1 MADASPFLAAAQ
13 ADPYVAPQAT
23 PPGNLFFVYQRLDGD
38 TFLGS
43 AAQAEGYLRLGFKVT
58 GEETVDDT
66 DSFRDLVSPGS
77 LLPPASGVEHSEAT
91 ATPGVKVNTPPAA

>member
-43 AAQAEGYLRLGFKVT
+43 AAQAEGYLRLGYKVT

-66 DSFRDLVSPGS
+66 ESFRGMVSPGS
-77 LLPPASGVEHSEAT
+77 LLPPASGVEYSEAT
-91 ATPGVKVNTPPAA
+91 ATAGVATKIPTTP

>member
-1 MADASPFLAAAQ
+1 MANSVFLAAAQ

-23 PPGNLFFVYQRLDGD
+23 PPGNLFFWYQKTDGE

-43 AAQAEGYLRLGFKVT
+43 AAQAEGYLRQGMKVT

-66 DSFRDLVSPGS
+66 DSFRELASPGS
-77 LLPPASGVEHSEAT
+77 LEPPASGVEHSEAT
-91 ATPGVKVNTPPAA
+91 ATPGVK

>member
-1 MADASPFLAAAQ
+1 MASSPFLAAAQ

-23 PPGNLFFVYQRLDGD
+23 PPGNLFFHYQKPDGD

-66 DSFRDLVSPGS
+66 DSFRDVVSPGS
-77 LLPPASGVEHSEAT
+77 VLPPASGVEHSEAT
-91 ATPGVKVNTPPAA
+91 ATPGVATKLPTTP

>member
-1 MADASPFLAAAQ
+1 MANSPFLTAAQ
-13 ADPYVAPQAT
+13 ADPYVAPAAT
-23 PPGNLFFVYQRLDGD
+23 PPGNLYFWYQKPDGE

-43 AAQAEGYLRLGFKVT
+43 AAQAEGFLRLGYTVT
-58 GEETVDDT
+58 GEEAVDDT

-91 ATPGVKVNTPPAA
+91 ATPGVAVKIPPAA